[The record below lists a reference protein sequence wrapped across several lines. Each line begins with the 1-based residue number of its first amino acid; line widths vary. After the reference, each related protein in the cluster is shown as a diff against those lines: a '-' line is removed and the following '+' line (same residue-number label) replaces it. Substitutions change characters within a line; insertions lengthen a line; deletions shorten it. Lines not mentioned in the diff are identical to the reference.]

1 MEMTQKQSL
10 VVQLESLLHTHDF
23 KKAGDAAYSLVSQYI
38 KKGQHDGSLTQPQ
51 WNFVASLVQQA
62 TAPAPKL
69 DTESVGD
76 FAGVIELFKSA
87 NLKYPKIT
95 IGSIG
100 PVVQLSMAGAKAKKP
115 GTINV
120 TDGKPYGQNIWY
132 GRVNADGTWEK
143 SFKATDEIGE
153 ILKGLSEDPAGF
165 ASAHGDKHGSCC
177 FCNKTLTHPNSV
189 TAGFGPVCA
198 DNWGLKSQWKAAVK

>member
-1 MEMTQKQSL
+1 MTLTSTQYIETFSDL
-10 VVQLESLLHTHDF
+10 V
-23 KKAGDAAYSLVSQYI
+23 KAGKVGGKFGPSVLGFYQKNNFITDGQMNVVKSIVDKAA
-38 KKGQHDGSLTQPQ
+38 
-51 WNFVASLVQQA
+51 
-62 TAPAPKL
+62 APAPEMEK
-69 DTESVGD
+69 ESVGD
-76 FAGVIELFKSA
+76 FSGVIDLFKTA

-100 PVVQLSMAGAKAKKP
+100 PVIQLSMAGAKAKKP

-120 TDGKPYGQNIWY
+120 TDGKPFGQNIWY

-165 ASAHGDKHGSCC
+165 ASAHGDKHGACC

-189 TAGFGPVCA
+189 SAGFGPVCA
-198 DNWGLKSQWKAAVK
+198 DNWGLKAQWKAAVK